1 MPIPGPQAEASTF
14 LQELTGAQPIET
26 HISAVYCGNRH
37 AFKLKKAVVL
47 PYLDFSTPT
56 RRLRFLRRELIL
68 NKRTAPDI
76 YQHVKAIYHTL
87 NGKLALTEDGQDL
100 PADAVDYVLQMAK
113 IPKKDLFDNIAAQ
126 GPITTDILKALA
138 DTVFFFHA
146 GLVPITSKDWP
157 DELRRLIDENMI
169 SAEYTG
175 LDTTILTQW
184 YELAVLALQAR
195 WADFTARGE
204 GGFICR
210 AHGDLHLGNIC
221 LWNSKPTLFDAL
233 EFDEKLATIDTA
245 YDFAFL
251 LMDLDQRLGSATANL
266 VFNRV
271 IARSGDAA
279 MVPLL
284 PLYLSLRAIIRA
296 HVAALSGDLSVTNTL
311 LGSAIKYLQPNP
323 VALVAIGGL
332 PGSGKSTLAYRLA
345 PRLGSSPGGLILR
358 HDEIRKQLAGV
369 PPERKL
375 DPSFYTPEMND
386 RVERRSLDLMKASD
400 FSRAIIVDATCRN
413 PHFQHAIE
421 EAARTH
427 KIAFFGFWL
436 TAPLA
441 ALEERVGA
449 RTADASDA
457 DVPLLRSM
465 LAAAQ
470 PAPPA
475 WSLIDTTQN
484 DGGFA
489 EMMSVLSTSKLQVN

>member
-1 MPIPGPQAEASTF
+1 MPIPKPQAEVSAF

-26 HISAVYCGNRH
+26 HISAVYCGNRR

-56 RRLRFLRRELIL
+56 QRLRFLRRELSL
-68 NKRTAPDI
+68 NKRTAPGI
-76 YQHVKAIYHTL
+76 YQHVKAIYHTQD
-87 NGKLALTEDGQDL
+87 GKLALTEDGQAL
-100 PADAVDYVLQMAK
+100 PANAVDYVLQMAR
-113 IPKKDLFDNIAAQ
+113 IPKQDLFDNMAAQ
-126 GPITTDILKALA
+126 GMITTDILKATA

-146 GLVPITSKDWP
+146 DLAPIRKKDWP
-157 DELRRLIDENMI
+157 DELLRLIDENMI
-169 SAEYTG
+169 SAEDTG
-175 LDTTILTQW
+175 LDTKTLTQW
-184 YELAVLALQAR
+184 YELAVRTLQAR

-204 GGFICR
+204 GGFVSR

-221 LWNSKPTLFDAL
+221 LWDSKPTLFDAL
-233 EFDEKLATIDTA
+233 EFDERLSTIDTA

-251 LMDLDQRLGSATANL
+251 LMDLDQRLGSAAANL
-266 VFNRV
+266 VFNRI
-271 IARSGDAA
+271 IARNGDAA

-296 HVAALSGDLSVTNTL
+296 HVAALSGHLGVTNAL
-311 LGSAIKYLQPNP
+311 LRSAIKYLQPNP

-332 PGSGKSTLAYRLA
+332 PGSGKSTLAYRVA

-369 PPERKL
+369 APEQKL

-386 RVERRSLDLMKASD
+386 LVERRSLDLMKASD
-400 FSRAIIVDATCRN
+400 FSRTVVVDATCRN

-421 EAARTH
+421 EAAHTH

-441 ALEERVGA
+441 ALEERVSA

-457 DVPLLRSM
+457 DAPILRSM
-465 LAAAQ
+465 LAATQ
-470 PAPPA
+470 PAPA
-475 WSLIDTTQN
+475 GWSLIDTTQN

-489 EMMSVLSTSKLQVN
+489 EMLSVLSSSKLQVN